1 MLTTLS
7 ATCVA
12 IAAAHKAGT
21 LRIYEREGRFGI
33 HAVIADHVGV
43 IETPDSLSEERRDIE
58 RRWNRRHWTGADYA
72 THDLIAANID

>member
-21 LRIYEREGRFGI
+21 LRIYERQGRFGV

>member
-1 MLTTLS
+1 MLRTLS

-21 LRIYEREGRFGI
+21 LRVYEREGRFGT

-43 IETPDSLSEERRDIE
+43 IETPDTMSEANERVRAVLSR
-58 RRWNRRHWTGADYA
+58 
-72 THDLIAANID
+72 AAA

>member
-21 LRIYEREGRFGI
+21 LRIYEREGRFGV

-43 IETPDSLSEERRDIE
+43 IETPDSLSEANERVADVV
-58 RRWNRRHWTGADYA
+58 RR
-72 THDLIAANID
+72 IAA

>member
-1 MLTTLS
+1 MLRTLS

-21 LRIYEREGRFGI
+21 LRVYEREGRFGM

-43 IETPDSLSEERRDIE
+43 IETPDSLSEANERVSAVLAR
-58 RRWNRRHWTGADYA
+58 
-72 THDLIAANID
+72 AAA

>member
-21 LRIYEREGRFGI
+21 LRIYERQGRFGM

>member
-1 MLTTLS
+1 MLRTLS

-21 LRIYEREGRFGI
+21 LRVYEREGRFGI

-43 IETPDSLSEERRDIE
+43 IETPDTVSEANERVRAVLE
-58 RRWNRRHWTGADYA
+58 R
-72 THDLIAANID
+72 AAA